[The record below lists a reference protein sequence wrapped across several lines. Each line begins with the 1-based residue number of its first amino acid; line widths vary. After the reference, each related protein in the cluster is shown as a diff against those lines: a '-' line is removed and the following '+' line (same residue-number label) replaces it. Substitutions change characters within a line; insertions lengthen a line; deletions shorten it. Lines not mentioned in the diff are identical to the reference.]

1 MKQSKS
7 EPYRD
12 MGAGFGYPTSRVDT
26 TQSELRE
33 LYELPAYGVPEAAR
47 FLRTPYQ
54 TLRYWLVGSRRVP
67 PVVQVAAPH
76 RLSYFNLLEC
86 HAVMAMREVH
96 RLRLQKVRKA
106 LASLNEHFP
115 SKHPF
120 LDRVLKTDGVDILT
134 EELGSMINLT
144 RNCQLEIKNFLALHL
159 QRIEIQGEAYKFFP
173 FVMSRTPAEPKFI
186 VIDPSVGFGQP
197 VIAGTGISTATIA
210 ARFNARES
218 VDELAEEYG
227 RSKREI
233 EEAIRWEQ
241 GVPIAA

>member
-1 MKQSKS
+1 M
-7 EPYRD
+7 
-12 MGAGFGYPTSRVDT
+12 DT
-26 TQSELRE
+26 AQNELRE

-54 TLRYWLVGSRRVP
+54 TLRYWLTGSSRVP
-67 PVVQVAAPH
+67 PVVKMSAPN

-96 RLRLQKVRKA
+96 HLRLPKVRRA
-106 LASLNEHFP
+106 LASLNKLFP

-134 EELGSMINLT
+134 EELGTMINLT
-144 RNCQLEIKNFLALHL
+144 QNCQLEIKTFLTLHL
-159 QRIEIQGEAYKFFP
+159 QRIEIQGGTYKFFP

-186 VIDPSVGFGQP
+186 VIDPSVGFGKP
-197 VIAGTGISTATIA
+197 VIAGTAISAATIA

-218 VDELAEEYG
+218 VDDLAEEYG

-241 GVPIAA
+241 GLPIAA